1 MIAVVTPTI
10 FFSCFLPLAAI
21 MIAAM
26 IYDARN
32 RPKQMT
38 SLHECAVET
47 LVGLGFTKKD
57 AIARVRL
64 AARQY
69 PHADFD
75 QLLNRALRVDES
87 DDY

>member
-1 MIAVVTPTI
+1 MLAAVTPTI
-10 FFSCFLPLAAI
+10 FFSWFLPLAAI
-21 MIAAM
+21 MVTAM
-26 IYDARN
+26 IYDAKN

-47 LVGLGFTKKD
+47 LVGLGFTRKD

-64 AARQY
+64 AAKQY
-69 PHADFD
+69 PQADFD
-75 QLLNRALRVDES
+75 QLLNRALRIDES